1 MTRLAGPI
9 FDGTANVNNIATVGG
24 SSHVTAVGA
33 PHVVTM
39 GVPVVADVAL
49 AVPMMPKLR
58 DFVVGAKVS
67 AWVEHSFLYV
77 GEETKMSPPIRVTVK
92 AEQ

>member
-1 MTRLAGPI
+1 MTLLAASI
-9 FDGTANVNNIATVGG
+9 FDGTANVNYIAAVGG

-39 GVPVVADVAL
+39 GMPVVADVAL
-49 AVPMMPKLR
+49 AVPMMPKLQG
-58 DFVVGAKVS
+58 FVVSTKFS
-67 AWVEHSFLYV
+67 DWVEHSFLF
-77 GEETKMSPPIRVTVK
+77 GAENKMSPPIRVTVK